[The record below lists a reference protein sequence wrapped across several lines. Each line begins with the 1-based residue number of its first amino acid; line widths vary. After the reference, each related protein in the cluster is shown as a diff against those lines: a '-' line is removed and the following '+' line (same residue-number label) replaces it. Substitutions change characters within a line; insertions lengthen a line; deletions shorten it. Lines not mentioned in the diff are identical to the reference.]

1 MQRSQENLLMII
13 MFARSRVLKLTA
25 LGFPLSFANLLNS
38 DADHIELS
46 VT

>member
-1 MQRSQENLLMII
+1 MQRSQENLLMNI
-13 MFARSRVLKLTA
+13 MFARSRVLKPLKA
-25 LGFPLSFANLLNS
+25 FPLSFANLLNS

>member
-1 MQRSQENLLMII
+1 MQQSQENLLMII
-13 MFARSRVLKLTA
+13 MFRSRVLKLTA
-25 LGFPLSFANLLNS
+25 LAFPLSFANLFNS

>member
-1 MQRSQENLLMII
+1 MQQSQENLLMII
-13 MFARSRVLKLTA
+13 TFHSRVLKLTA
-25 LGFPLSFANLLNS
+25 LAFPLSFANLLNS

>member
-1 MQRSQENLLMII
+1 MQQSQENLLMII
-13 MFARSRVLKLTA
+13 TFRSRVLKWTA
-25 LGFPLSFANLLNS
+25 LAFPLSFANLLNS